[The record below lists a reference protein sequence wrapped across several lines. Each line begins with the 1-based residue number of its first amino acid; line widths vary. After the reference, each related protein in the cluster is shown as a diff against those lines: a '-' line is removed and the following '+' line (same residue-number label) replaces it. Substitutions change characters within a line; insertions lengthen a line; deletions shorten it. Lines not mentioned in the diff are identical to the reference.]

1 MLWDALG
8 YDEPFMH
15 EIALARDME
24 LVEALLESSR
34 AAMEARSAPD
44 HELRDALDALGR
56 TQSALMQAIVQSY
69 TAMDFYGIVP
79 PLLTRSAI
87 HNFL

>member
-8 YDEPFMH
+8 YDEPCMH

-56 TQSALMQAIVQSY
+56 TQSALMRAIVQSY

-79 PLLTRSAI
+79 PLLT
-87 HNFL
+87 L